1 MTTRRTLV
9 VVGAWLIAVAG
20 AVALLF
26 AAGTMTG
33 LTGGQISP
41 IFVWL
46 ALAVVTDACVGAGLV
61 LRRPGNMVGL
71 LLLGAAVVIVITF
84 VGFFVGAT
92 LTEQRGQHDVLAGLA
107 SLIGPLGI
115 FPSLIAAGPL
125 VAIVFPDG
133 RLPGPRWRWP
143 CVAIVGALVVGS
155 AIVVARPGP
164 IGGSLAD
171 NPLGLRGFTGAEPF
185 WSIGEILAAAAL
197 PSTLLLGFA
206 AVVARFR
213 RSETVERAQ
222 LKWFVAAN
230 VAVGTLML
238 LSFADDALKAPAPT
252 IFDLLAAGS
261 LSLPPIAVGIA
272 ILRYRLFEIDRLIA
286 RTVSWGVVT
295 GVLAACFGGA
305 VVAFQA
311 VLADIIG
318 GQTLA
323 IAGST
328 LVAFALFQPL
338 RRRVQAAVDRRFDRA
353 RYDAER
359 TVTGFSDRLRDEI
372 DLASLK
378 GDLDSTIR
386 DAISPRSL
394 GIWLRESKR

>member
-1 MTTRRTLV
+1 VTTRWTLA

-26 AAGTMTG
+26 AAGKATG
-33 LTGGQISP
+33 LTGGEISP

-46 ALAVVTDACVGAGLV
+46 ALAVVTDACVGAGLA
-61 LRRPGNMVGL
+61 LRRPGNTIGL
-71 LLLGAAVVIVITF
+71 LLLAAAVITVVTF

-92 LTEQRGQHDVLAGLA
+92 LTEQRGRQDVLAGVA

-143 CVAIVGALVVGS
+143 SAAIVGALVVGS

-164 IGGSLAD
+164 IGASLAD
-171 NPLGLRGFTGAEPF
+171 NPLGLRGFTGSEPI
-185 WSIGEILAAAAL
+185 WLLGETLAAAAL
-197 PSTLLLGFA
+197 PVTVLLGFA
-206 AVVARFR
+206 AVIVRFR
-213 RSETVERAQ
+213 RSDAVERAQ

-230 VAVGTLML
+230 VAVGALMV

-252 IFDLLAAGS
+252 IFDLLAASS
-261 LSLPPIAVGIA
+261 LSLPPIAIGIA

-295 GVLAACFGGA
+295 GLLVTIFGIG
-305 VVAFQA
+305 VVALQA
-311 VLADIIG
+311 VLARFTS

-323 IAGST
+323 VAAST
-328 LVAFALFQPL
+328 LVAFALFQPV
-338 RRRVQAAVDRRFDRA
+338 RRRVQSAVDRRFDRA
-353 RYDAER
+353 RYDAQR
-359 TVTGFSDRLRDEI
+359 TAADFSDRMRDEL
-372 DLASLK
+372 DLADVR
-378 GDLDSTIR
+378 GDLDATIR
-386 DAISPRSL
+386 DAVAPRSF
-394 GIWLRESKR
+394 GIWLRGSRR